1 MLRSDCVV
9 MVYRRV
15 RLRWRVNAST
25 WGWPQ
30 SRPSSSPSA
39 RSSCPTPPNPL
50 IERGYEE
57 EAKAMLRK
65 LRGTDDIQA
74 EYDDLVVA
82 SEEAK
87 SAPVLFKT
95 IGFGDDA
102 SHVSAVINGVVNV
115 SVTFVSIATVYKLG
129 RRALFLQDGMQ
140 MLVSQVVL
148 GTLIALKFGTSGV
161 AAELTQSYASIL
173 VFFISVYVAAF
184 AWSWSPQ
191 GWPVPTEIFPL
202 EIRSAGQS
210 TTVPVNML
218 FTFLIAQ
225 VFLTALGSA
234 PSSWASSFSWP
245 AGWWS

>member
-191 GWPVPTEIFPL
+191 RWPVPTEIFPL
-202 EIRSAGQS
+202 EIRSAGQARRSPS
-210 TTVPVNML
+210 TC
-218 FTFLIAQ
+218 
-225 VFLTALGSA
+225 SS
-234 PSSWASSFSWP
+234 PSSSRRCSSPPSALLPQVGPLLFL
-245 AGWWS
+245 GRLGGG